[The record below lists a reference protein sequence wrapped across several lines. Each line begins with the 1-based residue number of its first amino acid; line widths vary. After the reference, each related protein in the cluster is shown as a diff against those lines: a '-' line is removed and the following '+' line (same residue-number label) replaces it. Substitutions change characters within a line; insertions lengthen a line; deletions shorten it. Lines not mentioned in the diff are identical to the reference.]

1 MMLELNERERDL
13 LVRLL
18 QADRDETGTE
28 IHHAMDYKTR
38 DSLRE
43 ERQMLDRL
51 LQRLGVPLPTTR

>member
-1 MMLELNERERDL
+1 MLEINDRERDL

-18 QADRDETGTE
+18 EEARGETSTE

-43 ERQMLDRL
+43 EREMLERL
-51 LQRLGVPLPTTR
+51 LQRLGATAPSAR